1 MARPRIFINS
11 TFYDLHHVRDDL
23 ERFVL
28 ELGYDPIRHETG
40 SIPYGKEKPP
50 ESYAYQEVEL
60 SDIIVTIIGGRFGTE
75 SRENTDFSIAQNELR
90 RALDRNVQV
99 FIFVEQ
105 GVLSEFSTYKLNKDN
120 KKTKYRFV
128 DDVRIYDFLEK
139 PYNLPA
145 NNPITGF
152 QTTKDITE
160 YLRAQ
165 WAGLFQRFLRE
176 QNRLSEIQVLD
187 EVKTVASTLQQ
198 LVEFLTKE
206 RQNRDTA
213 IQSILLSNHPA
224 FRRFASVTKTPY
236 RVFFTTL
243 SELNTWLKAR
253 SWKPVDKDA
262 YDDNSVLEWYAGK
275 DYIKLTEPI
284 FEKTGRL
291 KNYSDEDWKD
301 EWVQR
306 LPIPSEKEEDE
317 NEIPF

>member
-1 MARPRIFINS
+1 MAKPRIFISS

-28 ELGYDPIRHETG
+28 EFGYEPVRHETG
-40 SIPYGKEKPP
+40 SIPYGKEKAP

-60 SDIIVTIIGGRFGTE
+60 SDIIVNIIGGRFGTE
-75 SRENTDFSIAQNELR
+75 SREDTAFSVAQNELR

-128 DDVRIYDFLEK
+128 DDVRIYEFLEK
-139 PYNLPA
+139 LYNLPA

-176 QNRLSEIQVLD
+176 QNRLAEVQLLD
-187 EVKTVASTLQQ
+187 EVKTVANTLQQ

-206 RQNRDTA
+206 RQNRDAA

-243 SELNTWLKAR
+243 VELNTWLKVR

-262 YDDNSVLEWYAGK
+262 LDNDSVLEWASDK
-275 DYIKLTEPI
+275 DYLKLIEPI
-284 FEKTGRL
+284 FDERGRL
-291 KNYSDEDWKD
+291 KNYSDEEWKD
-301 EWVQR
+301 DWLRR
-306 LPIPSEKEEDE
+306 LPLPATKDEDE
-317 NEIPF
+317 VPF

>member
-1 MARPRIFINS
+1 MARPRIFISS

-40 SIPYGKEKPP
+40 SIPYGKEKAP

-60 SDIIVTIIGGRFGTE
+60 SDVIVTIIGGRFGTE
-75 SRENTDFSIAQNELR
+75 SRENAAFSIPQNELR

-105 GVLSEFSTYKLNKDN
+105 GVLSEFSTYKLNKEN

-128 DDVRIYDFLEK
+128 DDVRIYEFLDK
-139 PYNLPA
+139 LYSLPA

-152 QTTKDITE
+152 QTTKDTTE

-176 QNRLSEIQVLD
+176 QNRLSEMQVLD

-206 RQNRDTA
+206 RHNKDAA

-224 FRRFASVTKTPY
+224 FRRFASLTRTSY

-243 SELNTWLKAR
+243 AELNTWLKAR
-253 SWKPVDKDA
+253 LWKPVDKDA
-262 YDDNSVLEWYAGK
+262 LDHDSVLEWSLGK
-275 DYIKLTEPI
+275 EYLKLTQPI
-284 FEKTGRL
+284 FDKTGRL
-291 KNYSDEDWKD
+291 KNYSDEEWKD
-301 EWVQR
+301 EWLQR
-306 LPIPSEKEEDE
+306 LPVPPDEDE
-317 NEIPF
+317 DEIPF